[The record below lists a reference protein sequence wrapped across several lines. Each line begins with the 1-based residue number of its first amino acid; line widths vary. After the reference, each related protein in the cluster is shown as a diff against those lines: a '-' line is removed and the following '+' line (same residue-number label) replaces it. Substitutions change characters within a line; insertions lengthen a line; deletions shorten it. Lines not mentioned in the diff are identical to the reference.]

1 MKGYTSRQQIEKYLQ
16 TTIPS
21 SFYSQINAWIGQVEK
36 YIDRKTDRNFIA
48 DTNATARLFDGDN
61 TATLLINDAVAITK
75 IEIDGEQL
83 TTDEYYLY
91 PANDTPKKK
100 IVLSGRYFTK
110 GKQNIKVT
118 AKWGYS
124 TIVPDDIILAA
135 TILTSGIYNSY
146 GSTKEVKSESIGNY
160 SVTYSDAGGWDDFA
174 NANDIVESY
183 IKHGF

>member
-16 TTIPS
+16 VTIPAS
-21 SFYSQINAWIGQVEK
+21 YYAQINLWIGQIEK

-48 DTNATARLFDGDN
+48 DASATARLFDGDGE
-61 TATLLINDAVAITK
+61 TTFLINDAVSITK
-75 IEIDGEQL
+75 IEIDDEQL

-100 IVLSGRYFTK
+100 IVLDGRYFTK
-110 GKQNIKVT
+110 GKQNIKIT

-135 TILTSGIYNSY
+135 TVLVAGIYNSY
-146 GSTKEVKSESIGNY
+146 GSGKEVKAESIGNY
-160 SVTYSDAGGWDDFA
+160 SVTYATETGWDDFE
-174 NANDIVESY
+174 NANEIIESY